1 MDEFD
6 SIMNLLKKSREAITR
21 YEPVHGE
28 LVKALHDIDSL
39 QLELKAAHDET
50 KAVREKLEEA
60 QESMASWRSSFFA
73 AQTELERLRKERE
86 TNDKRY
92 AAACDDIEKLES
104 DLRLARSTLC
114 SINEMIESCLPL
126 QK

>member
-6 SIMNLLKKSREAITR
+6 SIMNLLKKSREAIAR

-50 KAVREKLEEA
+50 EALREELKDT
-60 QESMASWRSSFFA
+60 QEGLTAWRSSFYA
-73 AQTELERLRKERE
+73 AQAELDRLRRE
-86 TNDKRY
+86 PKACQDRY

-104 DLRLARSTLC
+104 DLRLTRSTLC

>member
-6 SIMNLLKKSREAITR
+6 SIMNLLKKSREAIAR

-50 KAVREKLEEA
+50 EAVRKELKDT
-60 QESMASWRSSFFA
+60 QESLTAWRSSFYA
-73 AQTELERLRKERE
+73 AQAELDRLRRE
-86 TNDKRY
+86 PKTCQDRY

-114 SINEMIESCLPL
+114 SIKATAEAYLSE
-126 QK
+126 QQ